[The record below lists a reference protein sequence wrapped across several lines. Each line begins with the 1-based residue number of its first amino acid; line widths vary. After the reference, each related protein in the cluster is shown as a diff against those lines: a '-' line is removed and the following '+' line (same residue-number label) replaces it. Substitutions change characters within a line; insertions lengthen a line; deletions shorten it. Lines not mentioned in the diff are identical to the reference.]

1 MLLKAMRCKYKV
13 CHANTLDGT
22 KCMSC
27 VGPKGTN
34 TKNCSVCWQ
43 HKLQCQVKKL
53 SANSKPHATD
63 QSGKSKGKSKGAG
76 CDCKTLHI
84 KT

>member
-1 MLLKAMRCKYKV
+1 MRCKHKV

-34 TKNCSVCWQ
+34 TKKCSVCWQ
-43 HKLQCQVKKL
+43 HKVQCQVKKM

-63 QSGKSKGKSKGAG
+63 QSCKAKVRRKGAG

>member
-1 MLLKAMRCKYKV
+1 MRCKHKV

-34 TKNCSVCWQ
+34 TKKCSVCWQ
-43 HKLQCQVKKL
+43 HKVQCQIKKRVLTASHMPQTNLAKARSGEKELGVTVPSTLKHKKL
-53 SANSKPHATD
+53 D
-63 QSGKSKGKSKGAG
+63 VF
-76 CDCKTLHI
+76 
-84 KT
+84 

>member
-1 MLLKAMRCKYKV
+1 MRCKHKV

-34 TKNCSVCWQ
+34 TKKCSVCWQ
-43 HKLQCQVKKL
+43 HKVQCQVKKM

-63 QSGKSKGKSKGAG
+63 QSCKGKVRRKGAG
-76 CDCKTLHI
+76 CDCTLHI